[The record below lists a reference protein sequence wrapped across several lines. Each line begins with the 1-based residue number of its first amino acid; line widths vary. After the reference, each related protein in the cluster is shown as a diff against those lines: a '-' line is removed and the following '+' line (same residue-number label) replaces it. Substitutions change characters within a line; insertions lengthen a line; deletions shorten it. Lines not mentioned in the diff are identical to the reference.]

1 MLNLILFGP
10 PGSGK
15 GTQSA
20 LICEKFN
27 LKHVSTGEIL
37 REEIKKQT
45 ALGVI
50 ADSYIKNGQLV
61 PDKMII
67 DILLKNIEEDE
78 IEYNGIILDGFPR
91 TLVQAEV
98 LEQVLHKHKYEISVL
113 IELYLDDEVLIE
125 RLLNRGL
132 TSGRSDDNLEA
143 IKNRLEIYK
152 IRSTPASAYY
162 KKLNKYVAINGLGT
176 VDDIFQR
183 LSQAIESK
191 LIVA

>member
-20 LICEKFN
+20 LIVEKYN
-27 LKHVSTGEIL
+27 LKHLSTGDIL
-37 REEIKKQT
+37 REEIKNKT
-45 ALGVI
+45 ELGII

-78 IEYNGIILDGFPR
+78 KEYNGIILDGFPR
-91 TLVQAEV
+91 TLVQAEA
-98 LEQVLHKHKYEISVL
+98 LEQMLSNHKYEIDLLVKLHLEDDVL
-113 IELYLDDEVLIE
+113 TD
-125 RLLNRGL
+125 RLLIRGE

-143 IKNRLEIYK
+143 IKKRLEVYK
-152 IRSTPASAYY
+152 IQSTPASEYY
-162 KKLNKYVAINGLGT
+162 NKLNKFVEIDGLGT
-176 VDDIFQR
+176 IDEVFARISKVLDAR
-183 LSQAIESK
+183 L
-191 LIVA
+191 